1 MAGECCTACA
11 SNVTMFFFAIIFS
24 SLGHGRDFTPSPPPR
39 GYVTVYDVE
48 HFTAIVFLLILNEYP
63 YKQLPSI
70 GNEGEREY
78 RYQVLEVSNLP
89 DRYSKRGEELTSS
102 FQNVFSS

>member
-1 MAGECCTACA
+1 MQNGAIFLYFVSWSYVAEEC
-11 SNVTMFFFAIIFS
+11 FFAIIFS
-24 SLGHGRDFTPSPPPR
+24 SLGNGRDFTVSPPLR
-39 GYVTVYDVE
+39 GYATVYDAE
-48 HFTAIVFLLILNEYP
+48 HFTTIVFLLILNEYP

-89 DRYSKRGEELTSS
+89 DRYSKRGEGLTRA
-102 FQNVFSS
+102 F